1 MSNLLREIK
10 QSLRLYMNGVT
21 AQSLREKGLNYH
33 LNWGASLQHLQEMAA
48 EIREDVAKKVSGE
61 PTDQFFTLHS
71 SLFTLSSL
79 LWKEN
84 IRECKILAT
93 MLMPPEKFPADLAML
108 WVEQTPTQ
116 EIAEMAAMNLYR
128 HLPYAKDM
136 AFQLIAQ
143 PYEMAQLQGYC
154 ILSRLFTTDTPFT
167 DSEINEFIDQAH
179 SAFQSSTS
187 NVPLGQSKEISIFN
201 FQFSISLRHTILNAV
216 IKLDQHLPELKIL
229 SLFQG

>member
-1 MSNLLREIK
+1 
-10 QSLRLYMNGVT
+10 MNGVT

-33 LNWGASLQHLQEMAA
+33 LNWGASLQHLQEMAQ
-48 EIREDVAKKVSGE
+48 EIREDVAKKVSSE
-61 PTDQFFTLHS
+61 PTDQ
-71 SLFTLSSL
+71 LFTLSSL

-108 WVEQTPTQ
+108 WVEQNPTQ

-136 AFQLIAQ
+136 AFQL
-143 PYEMAQLQGYC
+143 
-154 ILSRLFTTDTPFT
+154 TDTPFT

-179 SAFQSSTS
+179 SAFKSALSPQPSDLSHQTS
-187 NVPLGQSKEISIFN
+187 DLSHQTS
-201 FQFSISLRHTILNAV
+201 SISLRHTILNAV
-216 IKLDQHLPELKIL
+216 TKLDQRLPELNITP
-229 SLFQG
+229 LFQA

>member
-1 MSNLLREIK
+1 MKEKAKEIK

-48 EIREDVAKKVSGE
+48 ETKDEGLTETELKE
-61 PTDQFFTLHS
+61 L
-71 SLFTLSSL
+71 SLL

-136 AFQLIAQ
+136 ALQLIAQ
-143 PYEMAQLQGYC
+143 PYDMAQLQGYC
-154 ILSRLFTTDTPFT
+154 ILARLFTTDASFT
-167 DSEINEFIDQAH
+167 DSEINEFIDQAQ
-179 SAFQSSTS
+179 SAFKSALSPQPSDISPQTS
-187 NVPLGQSKEISIFN
+187 
-201 FQFSISLRHTILNAV
+201 SISLRHTILNAV
-216 IKLDQHLPELKIL
+216 TKLDQRLPELKII
-229 SLFQG
+229 SLFQ

>member
-1 MSNLLREIK
+1 
-10 QSLRLYMNGVT
+10 MNGVT

-33 LNWGASLQHLQEMAA
+33 LNWGASLQHLQEMAR
-48 EIREDVAKKVSGE
+48 EIREDVAKKVSSE
-61 PTDQFFTLHS
+61 PTDQ
-71 SLFTLSSL
+71 LFTLSSL

-93 MLMPPEKFPADLAML
+93 MLMPQEKFPADLAML

-154 ILSRLFTTDTPFT
+154 ILARLFTTDTPFT

-179 SAFQSSTS
+179 SAFKSALSPQPSALSPQPSAISHQTS
-187 NVPLGQSKEISIFN
+187 DLSHQPS
-201 FQFSISLRHTILNAV
+201 SISLRHTILNAV
-216 IKLDQHLPELKIL
+216 TKLDQRLPELNITP
-229 SLFQG
+229 LFQA

>member
-1 MSNLLREIK
+1 MQEKLKEIK

-33 LNWGASLQHLQEMAA
+33 LNWGASLQHLQEMAQ
-48 EIREDVAKKVSGE
+48 EIREDVAKKVSSE
-61 PTDQFFTLHS
+61 PTDQ
-71 SLFTLSSL
+71 LFTLSSL

-128 HLPYAKDM
+128 HLPYAKVM
-136 AFQLIAQ
+136 AFHLIAQ

-154 ILSRLFTTDTPFT
+154 ILARLFTTDTPFT

-179 SAFQSSTS
+179 SAFKSALSPQTS
-187 NVPLGQSKEISIFN
+187 AISH
-201 FQFSISLRHTILNAV
+201 QTSDLSPQPSSISLRHTILNAV
-216 IKLDQHLPELKIL
+216 TKLDQRLPELNITP
-229 SLFQG
+229 LFQA

>member
-1 MSNLLREIK
+1 MLQEKLKEIK

-48 EIREDVAKKVSGE
+48 EIREDVAKRVSSE
-61 PTDQFFTLHS
+61 PSDQF
-71 SLFTLSSL
+71 FTLSSL

-154 ILSRLFTTDTPFT
+154 ILARLFTTETPFT

-179 SAFQSSTS
+179 SAFQSSITHQTS
-187 NVPLGQSKEISIFN
+187 DIIPQTS
-201 FQFSISLRHTILNAV
+201 SISLRHTILNAV
-216 IKLDQHLPELKIL
+216 TKLDQRLPELNITP
-229 SLFQG
+229 LFQA

>member
-1 MSNLLREIK
+1 MKEKAKEIK

-33 LNWGASLQHLQEMAA
+33 LNWGASLQHLQEMAQ
-48 EIREDVAKKVSGE
+48 EIKGDLKTNEEASE
-61 PTDQFFTLHS
+61 LA
-71 SLFTLSSL
+71 SL

-143 PYEMAQLQGYC
+143 PYDMAQLQGYC
-154 ILSRLFTTDTPFT
+154 ILARLFTTDTPFT

-179 SAFQSSTS
+179 STIQSTII
-187 NVPLGQSKEISIFN
+187 PLK
-201 FQFSISLRHTILNAV
+201 HTILNAV
-216 IKLDQHLPELKIL
+216 TKLDQRLPELKIL
-229 SLFQG
+229 SLFQA

>member
-1 MSNLLREIK
+1 MKEKAKEIK

-33 LNWGASLQHLQEMAA
+33 LNWGASLQHLQEMAL
-48 EIREDVAKKVSGE
+48 EIKGDLKTNGE
-61 PTDQFFTLHS
+61 ASELA
-71 SLFTLSSL
+71 SL

-93 MLMPPEKFPADLAML
+93 MLMPPEEFPADLAML

-154 ILSRLFTTDTPFT
+154 ILARLFTTEIPFT

-179 SAFQSSTS
+179 SAFQS
-187 NVPLGQSKEISIFN
+187 NN
-201 FQFSISLRHTILNAV
+201 ISLKHTILNAV
-216 IKLDQHLPELKIL
+216 TKLDQHHTELKII
-229 SLFQG
+229 SLFQA